1 VATEKVVIIGGG
13 IAGLSAAQELA
24 ERHFEV
30 HVFERRSRYGGKAA
44 SLTIGEHDSP
54 YKSGPKGLP
63 GEHGF
68 RFFPG
73 WYRHLP
79 DTLKRIPYKDKTV
92 YENLV
97 AADVNV
103 LASYDRDPIRALLR
117 IPTSINELKTATQF
131 PVDLFKLGIT
141 PDDVKFFFGKLWTF
155 LTSSEERRRTVY
167 DNQTWWDFL
176 EADKQSPEFR
186 AYLVDAATRNTVA
199 ARPKEASAY
208 VIAKIAIQTL
218 LDTLTPQTAFDRVLN
233 GPTNEVWID
242 PWVDYLRGLG
252 VWFHDGYELD
262 AIQLED
268 RRIKS
273 VTFTKTQEL
282 RRASK
287 QLDFYKVLSDP
298 EHSQAIDQFF
308 ADCLEIVSPLK
319 GKAEDAGPSAELT
332 RAQKVAIEAEE
343 ESRKAEEEARK
354 AEEDA
359 EEATEEAKEKAKKA
373 AAAEQAAAFADIR
386 ALFDRVCRSVP
397 FKNIDKQSL
406 EKELSF
412 SFLSNVE
419 VGWGSW
425 KRAQVNF
432 KSRLS
437 DLKRDDRLN
446 KDQWLVLEQ
455 EIRNRRDQY
464 QQMCGQIQIDKDVLA
479 WAAELVAEA
488 ISSTAEPVKADYFV
502 FALPVEQMAYYVNRS
517 DTLQSYDKS
526 LSNIILLSE
535 HVDWMAGIQFY
546 LSDVVNVT
554 RGHIDLLDSEW
565 ALTAISEVQF
575 WKDIDLKSRG
585 IGANTGKVKSILS
598 VDISA
603 WGNRGRFL
611 RKEAYNCTRA
621 EIAAEVWNQ
630 LKTSLNRPQKAP
642 LLKDTMLIGWQDK
655 VNNEHS
661 LPFES
666 YYLDD
671 NIVDLLDR
679 KKQALYGKFLT
690 VQFSAAE
697 LIRKQSRKGRE
708 TETSFMYGQ
717 RNEINVEPLMV
728 NRVGALRLRPKARTG
743 ISNLFLAGDY
753 VMTNTLLATM
763 EGANESA
770 RAAVNELLAAAGSS
784 EAQCDIWP
792 LEEPLDVFRR
802 IDQVLF
808 RRGQQFQDTY
818 ADIPIRIAA
827 GMADAA
833 TRAAANVIGKFLN
846 AKK

>member
-1 VATEKVVIIGGG
+1 VAAEKVVIIGGG

-30 HVFERRSRYGGKAA
+30 HVYERRNRYGGKAA
-44 SLTIGEHDSP
+44 SVTIGDDDAP
-54 YKSGPKGLP
+54 YKSGPVGLP

-79 DTLKRIPYKDKTV
+79 DTLKRIPYEDKTV
-92 YENLV
+92 AHNLV

-117 IPTSINELKTATQF
+117 IPTSLNELKTAAEF
-131 PVDLFKLGIT
+131 PVELLKLGIT
-141 PDDVKFFFGKLWTF
+141 PEDVKFFFGKLWTF
-155 LTSSEERRRTVY
+155 LTSSEERRRAVY
-167 DNQTWWDFL
+167 DNQTWWQFL

-242 PWVDYLRGLG
+242 PWVDYLKGLG

-262 AIQLED
+262 SIQFDD
-268 RRIKS
+268 RRITS
-273 VTFTKTQEL
+273 VKFTKTQEV
-282 RRASK
+282 RRAGM
-287 QLDFYKVLSDP
+287 QLDFFRMIRD
-298 EHSQAIDQFF
+298 H
-308 ADCLEIVSPLK
+308 
-319 GKAEDAGPSAELT
+319 
-332 RAQKVAIEAEE
+332 
-343 ESRKAEEEARK
+343 
-354 AEEDA
+354 
-359 EEATEEAKEKAKKA
+359 ATEIGAFFDDCTARLPSSGPGNAVAFDDVNA
-373 AAAEQAAAFADIR
+373 A
-386 ALFDRVCRSVP
+386 FDRVCP
-397 FKNIDKQSL
+397 PLDQSKIPYAL
-406 EKELSF
+406 LANVNPEWAKWSEAHRGVAKMVQNLGSLSKGLN
-412 SFLSNVE
+412 SE
-419 VGWGSW
+419 
-425 KRAQVNF
+425 QVSAL
-432 KSRLS
+432 KSRIGV
-437 DLKRDDRLN
+437 R
-446 KDQWLVLEQ
+446 KDQ
-455 EIRNRRDQY
+455 Y
-464 QQMCGQIQIDKDVLA
+464 GHIDDAAVSNA
-479 WAAELVAEA
+479 AAELAEVMQ
-488 ISSTAEPVKADYFV
+488 STAVPEHADYFI
-502 FALPVEQMAYYVNRS
+502 FALPVEQMAYYVHRS
-517 DTLQSYDKS
+517 DTMQSYDSS
-526 LSNIILLSE
+526 LRNIILLSE
-535 HVDWMAGIQFY
+535 HVDWMSGIQFY

-585 IGANTGKVKSILS
+585 VGASKGKVKSILS

-603 WGNRGRFL
+603 WGRRGRFL
-611 RKEAYNCTRA
+611 RKEAFNCTRA
-621 EIAAEVWNQ
+621 EIAAEVWDQ

-642 LLKDTMLIGWQDK
+642 LLKNEMLSGWPNGAY
-655 VNNEHS
+655 NNHN
-661 LPFES
+661 LPLES

-671 NIVDLLDR
+671 NIVDILDR

-690 VQFSAAE
+690 VRFSAAE
-697 LIRKQSRKGRE
+697 LIRKQTHNGRE

-743 ISNLFLAGDY
+743 ISNMFLAGDY

-784 EAQCDIWP
+784 EPQCDIWP
-792 LEEPLDVFRR
+792 LQEPLDMFRR

-833 TRAAANVIGKFLN
+833 TRAAVNVFGKFFN
-846 AKK
+846 VKK